1 MQKEILPL
9 TSLRGIAAVAVV
21 LFHINQVSP
30 SMSPLAQ
37 NVIGRGYLWV
47 DFFFV
52 LSGFLLASR
61 HGAEFC
67 RGFELRRY
75 GSFLVRRLARIYP
88 LYILVSLISL
98 PFFFFSTDL
107 VSIADIPAGV
117 PGSGEALWL
126 LANTLMVQSW
136 GGASSLIGP
145 AWSISAEWAS
155 YLLFPILAAGLLS
168 SHRLAALICG
178 GLAIAL
184 LSLVAAHDPAGKL
197 NVYEGGVF
205 PVMRCIAG
213 FSLGL
218 LSSRAAVSLRLK
230 RWTAGDFVFIAALA
244 VMAALFAVGTVDVVV
259 ALAFPVLVI
268 CAANNRGVIG
278 RSLSWRPLVLLG
290 ALSYALYLIH
300 YPLLHLMMS
309 AAEQAS
315 VELSDFNTGLWLAAQ
330 IAILLAGAAL
340 LHFFVER
347 PARRFVCDLP
357 RRLRRYRP
365 KAASVM
371 GFYRLRNTSRSM

>member
-1 MQKEILPL
+1 
-9 TSLRGIAAVAVV
+9 
-21 LFHINQVSP
+21 
-30 SMSPLAQ
+30 MSPLAQ

-88 LYILVSLISL
+88 LYILVSLIFL

-107 VSIADIPAGV
+107 ASVADMPTGM

-126 LANTLMVQSW
+126 LANALMVQSW

-155 YLLFPILAAGLLS
+155 YLLFPILTAGLLS
-168 SHRLAALICG
+168 SHRLAALTG
-178 GLAIAL
+178 AGLAVAL

-197 NVYEGGVF
+197 NVYEDGIF

-218 LSSRAAVSLRLK
+218 LSSRAAVSPALK
-230 RWTAGDFVFIAALA
+230 RWTTSDPVFLVALA
-244 VMAALFAVGTVDVVV
+244 LVAALFAVSTVDVVL

-309 AAEQAS
+309 AAERAS

-347 PARRFVCDLP
+347 PARRFVCDWP

-365 KAASVM
+365 KAAPVM
-371 GFYRLRNTSRSM
+371 GFYRLRNTSRST